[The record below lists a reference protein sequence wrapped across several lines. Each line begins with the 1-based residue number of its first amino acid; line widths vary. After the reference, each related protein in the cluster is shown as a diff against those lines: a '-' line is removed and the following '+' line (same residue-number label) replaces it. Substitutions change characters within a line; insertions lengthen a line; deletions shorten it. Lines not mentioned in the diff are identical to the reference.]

1 MPKQLDVWLLGEH
14 VGTLLRVDGR
24 LNFAYRPEW
33 LTKAAAATA
42 QADAAAG
49 ASVGA
54 SQGPLSQSLPLRA
67 EPFDDRATR
76 PFFAGLLPEGDKR
89 RLVAQALRASR
100 QNDFALL
107 DGIGGE
113 CAGAVTLL
121 EPVQSVSPPDAPP
134 NTPPNISATADP
146 ADSVRW
152 LDEPA
157 LLHLLDEMPLRPM
170 LAGQAGLR
178 LSLAGAQ
185 DKLPVVVA
193 GGHTLAGASTGQGDA
208 IGLPLDGTPST
219 HILKPAIAG
228 VDGSVF
234 NETFC
239 MTLAAALKLSV
250 APVAIRQV
258 ADRPVLLVQRY
269 DRLAVAATPKAAP
282 GSSPGAS
289 AVPARLHQEDFCQA
303 LGVVPEHKYQN
314 EGGLDLAQAFELL
327 RRATRP
333 SAPQILKLLDAV
345 VFNALIGNHD
355 AHGKNF
361 SLLYGPQGAVL
372 APLYDLLCTAVY
384 PQLTD
389 KMAMK
394 IGGKYRFSEL
404 MARHWAQ
411 FARSAGLSPAQ
422 VRRRI
427 LEIAHLLPDLARQT
441 QARMDAQGHGH
452 GVLAAIVALI
462 SQRCALTVT
471 RLTAPAAGAR
481 ADPDNGGDPS
491 PDTSPDPDPA

>member
-1 MPKQLDVWLLGEH
+1 MPKQLDVWLLGERI
-14 VGTLLRVDGR
+14 GTLMQVDGR
-24 LNFAYRPEW
+24 LNFAYLPQW
-33 LTKAAAATA
+33 LA
-42 QADAAAG
+42 QADTTPG
-49 ASVGA
+49 ASA
-54 SQGPLSQSLPLRA
+54 NLPSGPLSQSLPLRA

-89 RLVAQALRASR
+89 RLVAQALQASR

-107 DGIGGE
+107 NGIGGE

-121 EPVQSVSPPDAPP
+121 EPGQSVVP
-134 NTPPNISATADP
+134 TTTSAAIEA

-193 GGHTLAGASTGQGDA
+193 VGHKPAGADTGQGDP
-208 IGLPLDGTPST
+208 IGLPLYGRPST
-219 HILKPAIAG
+219 HILKPAIAS

-234 NETFC
+234 NEAFC
-239 MTLAAALKLSV
+239 MTLAAALKLTV
-250 APVAIRQV
+250 APVAIRKV
-258 ADRPVLLVQRY
+258 ADRQVLLVQRY
-269 DRLAVAATPKAAP
+269 DRLALAATAKAAP
-282 GSSPGAS
+282 GSSPAAS
-289 AVPARLHQEDFCQA
+289 APPTRLHQEDFCQA

-314 EGGLDLAQAFELL
+314 EGGPDLAQAFELL

-333 SAPQILKLLDAV
+333 SAPQTLKLLDAV

-361 SLLYGPQGAVL
+361 SLLYGRQGAVL

-404 MARHWAQ
+404 MARHWEQ
-411 FARSAGLSPAQ
+411 CSRSAGLSPAQ

-427 LEIAHLLPDLARQT
+427 LVIARGLPDLARQT
-441 QARMDAQGHGH
+441 HTRMDAQGHGH

-462 SQRCALTVT
+462 TQRCALTVT
-471 RLTAPAAGAR
+471 RLTLPNAGPG
-481 ADPDNGGDPS
+481 ADPDL
-491 PDTSPDPDPA
+491 DTDTDTDLRIDANPA